1 MGLIYSLPY
10 VHNSNLKDLSH
21 TLLTHQRNLVYHHK
35 KGLYQ
40 CIRHCHIGADHRGT
54 LARLFSGLD
63 KPRGVWLAG
72 HNCPPETQFK
82 NFNLDT
88 PHSSVPLFNDALKI
102 RDILFN
108 TIHVAQNSEEYTFC
122 IISPYLKGKL
132 KSKICLNDH
141 HVNLFSVLQLLF

>member
-1 MGLIYSLPY
+1 MAGLGVKLGFPVDPKEEQYF
-10 VHNSNLKDLSH
+10 SNLKDLSH

-82 NFNLDT
+82 KTL
-88 PHSSVPLFNDALKI
+88 I
-102 RDILFN
+102 
-108 TIHVAQNSEEYTFC
+108 
-122 IISPYLKGKL
+122 
-132 KSKICLNDH
+132 
-141 HVNLFSVLQLLF
+141 